1 MNRELIVH
9 IHSIIGILI
18 FVTGLLQIVLKKSG
32 SVHKTIGKVYVCAWL
47 VLLITGAYLGGL
59 IITTIGIFGFYFALT
74 GSRIGHLKNKPI
86 TLFEKAI
93 FIIGGLVAL
102 SMLYFSASLY
112 LKGQSSFAIIF
123 AIFGTIFLFTTAN
136 DIFFF
141 EDIGELVYR
150 RYSNLL
156 STKDHIP
163 KITSNTPPPKNLILL
178 AFVVSP
184 VSIFNETLI
193 KYPPNNIIETAKIL
207 LSSIMSN
214 HQVVIS
220 NIVSL

>member
-136 DIFFF
+136 DISKYIFKKPLKKQPYGTLDWYFEHFKRMCIFFF
-141 EDIGELVYR
+141 R
-150 RYSNLL
+150 RHRRAS
-156 STKDHIP
+156 IP
-163 KITSNTPPPKNLILL
+163 TLFK
-178 AFVVSP
+178 
-184 VSIFNETLI
+184 SII
-193 KYPPNNIIETAKIL
+193 Y
-207 LSSIMSN
+207 
-214 HQVVIS
+214 
-220 NIVSL
+220 